1 MAKALMGTYTTPRAA
16 QLLDEVRSLR
26 ARVAELESELASARA
41 TARERAT
48 GVADHAGDTASER
61 HDDHAGDHRDDGDV
75 VTLDE
80 PVAATS

>member
-26 ARVAELESELASARA
+26 ARVAELEAELATARS

-48 GVADHAGDTASER
+48 DVTDPAGD
-61 HDDHAGDHRDDGDV
+61 GGHRDDDADV